1 VHKFIFYFAS
11 ACLWFLTSSCQHF
24 TDEGAADACVDSFA
38 LHYFNWQYEA
48 CVPYVTAD
56 SKRWLEYAASQ
67 VHEEDVEALRAMTSA
82 AKCEV
87 VSLQYGENE
96 QQMNAKVEVSNF
108 LAMDTLGTVAH
119 QVEKAVYAIALKQH
133 DNRWLV
139 DLNRLP
145 QRVK

>member
-1 VHKFIFYFAS
+1 MCALCDGRLETLVGICRIAS
-11 ACLWFLTSSCQHF
+11 
-24 TDEGAADACVDSFA
+24 
-38 LHYFNWQYEA
+38 
-48 CVPYVTAD
+48 
-56 SKRWLEYAASQ
+56 
-67 VHEEDVEALRAMTSA
+67 AMTSA

-119 QVEKAVYAIALKQH
+119 QVEKAVYAISLKQH

>member
-1 VHKFIFYFAS
+1 M
-11 ACLWFLTSSCQHF
+11 
-24 TDEGAADACVDSFA
+24 
-38 LHYFNWQYEA
+38 
-48 CVPYVTAD
+48 PYVTAD

-82 AKCEV
+82 AKWEV